1 MAREKDAGLVKRHLV
16 IRQALI
22 YGVLISGLVVAGV
35 ASWGMFTGR
44 LTPWI
49 DQDFSAKPS
58 PTLNEGPQ
66 PCPLSATSVY
76 PEPRTVEV
84 IVLNASD
91 RAGAAGAGARVLEE
105 LGFVTSAANASTG
118 LYKGGIKLVAGLAGV
133 DNAYAVLKVLPPS
146 AVLTMDG
153 REEATVDV
161 VLGEQADSFL
171 APSEVEYTANEPIVP
186 IQACKPAEEVA
197 SGLDTPAAT
206 TESPTPE
213 A

>member
-1 MAREKDAGLVKRHLV
+1 MARKKDAGEVKRNLV

-22 YGVLISGLVVAGV
+22 YGLLVSGLVVAGV

-44 LTPWI
+44 LTPWFE
-49 DQDFSAKPS
+49 QDFSTKPS

-84 IVLNASD
+84 NVLNASD

-105 LGFVTSAANASTG
+105 LGFVTTAANASTG
-118 LYKGGIKLVAGLAGV
+118 LYQGGIKLVTGLAGV

-186 IQACKPAEEVA
+186 IVGCKPAAEVA
-197 SGLDTPAAT
+197 EGLGTKAPPA
-206 TESPTPE
+206 ESPTP
-213 A
+213 AA